1 MESKLYNQEGKEV
14 GTVALPGAVF
24 GVPRNNVLL
33 RQVIL
38 AMKANARQS
47 SAHTKNRSEV
57 SGGGK
62 KPWRQKGTG
71 RARHG
76 SSRSPLWRSGGVT
89 FGPRTERSFEQK
101 INKKERAKALALVLS
116 EKERR
121 GEVIFL
127 DTLLISSAKT
137 KDAKA
142 MLARLAAI
150 PGAADIM
157 LKRKNAVCV
166 SLPEHDTGVERSF
179 QNLGNTLVTDVMN
192 VNPLNALQ
200 YKYMI
205 IARPDASLPLLEK
218 RMRVKKEFKM

>member
-76 SSRSPLWRSGGVT
+76 SSRSPLWRS
-89 FGPRTERSFEQK
+89 
-101 INKKERAKALALVLS
+101 
-116 EKERR
+116 
-121 GEVIFL
+121 
-127 DTLLISSAKT
+127 
-137 KDAKA
+137 
-142 MLARLAAI
+142 
-150 PGAADIM
+150 
-157 LKRKNAVCV
+157 
-166 SLPEHDTGVERSF
+166 
-179 QNLGNTLVTDVMN
+179 
-192 VNPLNALQ
+192 
-200 YKYMI
+200 
-205 IARPDASLPLLEK
+205 
-218 RMRVKKEFKM
+218 